1 MGESKINNTIFKE
14 ELINNEGYIV
24 GVDELQRIRIAII
37 NKDKI
42 DSDVKVSNLVKLVV
56 DIDSLPMDDNERI
69 LYRRDIANIY
79 QIGLNEG
86 EDVAIEYAKNIKRI
100 IERNLIL
107 QRKKQLFLPC
117 IIGFACIIIISS
129 IDILSS
135 LLSDYYYPI
144 VFGSIGGM
152 LSVITQNNKL
162 NIDYKIDKN
171 LLGFESTKLI
181 LISIITSIIGCVAI
195 KSKFILGNLQGYN
208 LDYFIFLMYIACGYS
223 QTFIPN
229 LLKNIET
236 SSLKSEEEN

>member
-1 MGESKINNTIFKE
+1 MKE
-14 ELINNEGYIV
+14 ELIKNDVYRI
-24 GVDELQRIRIAII
+24 GVDELQRIRIEII
-37 NKDKI
+37 KKDKI
-42 DSDVKVSNLVKLVV
+42 DSNVKVSNLVKLVV

-86 EDVAIEYAKNIKRI
+86 EDVAIEYAKNIKAI

-129 IDILSS
+129 IDILKSI
-135 LLSDYYYPI
+135 LNYYYYYPI

-171 LLGFESTKLI
+171 LLGFESVKLI

-208 LDYFIFLMYIACGYS
+208 SEYFIFLMYIVCGYS

-236 SSLKSEEEN
+236 SSGNSTNEN